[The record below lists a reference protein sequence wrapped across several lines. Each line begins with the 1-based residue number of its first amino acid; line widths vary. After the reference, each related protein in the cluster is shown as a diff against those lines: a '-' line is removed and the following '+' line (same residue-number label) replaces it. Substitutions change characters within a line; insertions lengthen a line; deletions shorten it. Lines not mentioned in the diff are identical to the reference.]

1 MNGLN
6 VATMNGL
13 NDATRRFILAHRTEN
28 VRELALRGCR
38 DAEVDLREALVQIAG
53 WQQARTKLP
62 RWAATEGLLYPP
74 HLSMEQCSS
83 ELTALY
89 KKGII
94 LRQRRSEEA
103 QQPPS
108 AGVAVCIK
116 ASSGAA
122 SDAPCKQ
129 GVLTD
134 LTGGL
139 GIDFSTL
146 APLFA
151 RATYVERQELLCHL
165 AGHNFPLLGLEDC
178 RICRADGVEYLQAME
193 ETVDWIY
200 LDPARRNQ
208 QGGKVVAIADCEPN
222 AAQLESLL
230 LQKSRH
236 VMLKLSPMLDLTRA
250 LQELHSVEAAY
261 VVAVDGE
268 CKELLLILGPQP
280 PRRKE
285 ELPITC
291 VNLRSTPKADKSTFI
306 TAEALT
312 SDKAAESALITA
324 EALTFTKA
332 EEQQAPLQLA
342 QEPMAYLYEPHAALL
357 KAGAFCLLTQR
368 YPVKKLHPNSHL
380 YTSAEPLPHF
390 PGRRFRIMGW
400 STLGKRELKPLLADL
415 KSANLTVRN
424 FPLTTDALRRKLK
437 LADGGPTTL
446 FATTLQGEKHILIK
460 AQPLS

>member
-108 AGVAVCIK
+108 AGVAVCMK

-129 GVLTD
+129 GALTD

-165 AGHNFPLLGLEDC
+165 AGHNFPLLGLQDC

-193 ETVDWIY
+193 EAVDWIY

-291 VNLRSTPKADKSTFI
+291 VNLRSV
-306 TAEALT
+306 
-312 SDKAAESALITA
+312 DKAE
-324 EALTFTKA
+324 ELTFSKA

-390 PGRRFRIMGW
+390 PGRRFRITGW

>member
-1 MNGLN
+1 
-6 VATMNGL
+6 MNGL

-108 AGVAVCIK
+108 AGVAVTT
-116 ASSGAA
+116 S
-122 SDAPCKQ
+122 
-129 GVLTD
+129 LTD

-151 RATYVERQELLCHL
+151 RATYVERQELLCGL
-165 AGHNFPLLGLEDC
+165 AEHNFPLLGLKDC

-193 ETVDWIY
+193 EAVDWIY

-222 AAQLESLL
+222 AVQLEPLL

-250 LQELHSVEAAY
+250 LQELHSVETAY

-280 PRRKE
+280 PQRKE

-291 VNLRSTPKADKSTFI
+291 VNLRSV
-306 TAEALT
+306 
-312 SDKAAESALITA
+312 DKAE
-324 EALTFTKA
+324 ELTFSKA

-390 PGRRFRIMGW
+390 PGRRFRITGW

>member
-1 MNGLN
+1 MNE
-6 VATMNGL
+6 L
-13 NDATRRFILAHRTEN
+13 NDATRRFILLHRTEN

-38 DAEVDLREALVQIAG
+38 DGEVELREALVQIAG

-74 HLSMEQCSS
+74 HLSLEQCSS

-89 KKGII
+89 KRTIIARKGSADDRDDSCRGGITSA
-94 LRQRRSEEA
+94 LSTVVSEPVGRQDLGDAS
-103 QQPPS
+103 
-108 AGVAVCIK
+108 VA
-116 ASSGAA
+116 SR
-122 SDAPCKQ
+122 Q
-129 GVLTD
+129 GSLTD

-151 RATYVERQELLCHL
+151 SATYVELQELLCGL
-165 AGHNFPLLGLEDC
+165 AEHNFPLLGLKDC
-178 RICRADGVEYLQAME
+178 RICLADGVEHLRAME

-200 LDPARRNQ
+200 LDPARRNP
-208 QGGKVVAIADCEPN
+208 QGGKVIAIADCEPN
-222 AAQLESLL
+222 AAQLEPLL

-236 VMLKLSPMLDLTRA
+236 VMLKLSPMLDLSRA
-250 LQELHSVEAAY
+250 LQELHSVEQAY
-261 VVAVDGE
+261 VVAADGE
-268 CKELLLILGPQP
+268 CKELLLLLGHQP
-280 PRRKE
+280 PQRKE
-285 ELPITC
+285 EVPITC
-291 VNLRSTPKADKSTFI
+291 VNLRSAAKADEFTFC
-306 TAEALT
+306 
-312 SDKAAESALITA
+312 KADEF
-324 EALTFTKA
+324 TFCKA

-357 KAGAFCLLTQR
+357 KAGAYCLLTQR

-380 YTSAEPLPHF
+380 YTSAEPLPDF
-390 PGRRFRIMGW
+390 PGRRFRIIGW
-400 STLGKRELKPLLADL
+400 STLGKKELKPLLADL

-437 LADGGPTTL
+437 LTDGGPTTL

-460 AQPLS
+460 AEALSKAEPLS

>member
-129 GVLTD
+129 GALTD

-151 RATYVERQELLCHL
+151 RATYVERQELLCGL
-165 AGHNFPLLGLEDC
+165 AEHNFPLLGLKDC

-222 AAQLESLL
+222 AVQLEPLL

-250 LQELHSVEAAY
+250 LQELHSIEAAY

-291 VNLRSTPKADKSTFI
+291 VNLRSV
-306 TAEALT
+306 
-312 SDKAAESALITA
+312 DKAE
-324 EALTFTKA
+324 ELTFSKA

-390 PGRRFRIMGW
+390 PGRRFRITGW

>member
-13 NDATRRFILAHRTEN
+13 NGATRRFIHAHRTEN

-108 AGVAVCIK
+108 AGVAVCMK

-129 GVLTD
+129 GALTD

-165 AGHNFPLLGLEDC
+165 AGHNFPLLGLQDC

-193 ETVDWIY
+193 EAVDWIY

-291 VNLRSTPKADKSTFI
+291 VNLRNG
-306 TAEALT
+306 
-312 SDKAAESALITA
+312 DKAES
-324 EALTFTKA
+324 LTFTKA

-390 PGRRFRIMGW
+390 PGRRFRITGW

-460 AQPLS
+460 AEPLS